1 MRRRLRSRPG
11 TARARPGLGKG
22 VADDTDSERA
32 PMTVKAS
39 LGPSARE
46 NGLWSSPCGADT
58 HRHWSSR
65 LKLVRAAR
73 RDSEREPRARR
84 GLLAPHLPGPSQSCP
99 CHLLRPVCPVLRSK
113 SLKSSPSHETR
124 KGSLS
129 VQSCGR
135 ISLAIPRSSLQQF
148 QLIKSNIRRLHPGD
162 GRAGATA
169 AHTH

>member
-65 LKLVRAAR
+65 LKLVRAAQ
-73 RDSEREPRARR
+73 RDSERERMARR
-84 GLLAPHLPGPSQSCP
+84 GTAWIARPPPSGPLSELPLSLALARLSSPAVKISEKQPIARDSEGE
-99 CHLLRPVCPVLRSK
+99 PVCPVLW
-113 SLKSSPSHETR
+113 SH
-124 KGSLS
+124 
-129 VQSCGR
+129 
-135 ISLAIPRSSLQQF
+135 IPWPYPARA
-148 QLIKSNIRRLHPGD
+148 SNSFS
-162 GRAGATA
+162 
-169 AHTH
+169 